1 MKNRSITAILLA
13 GFLLVPVL
21 AQAAGGGGVEYMTS
35 VGPDVTTSL
44 GLPSSFVSLPTGAA
58 VGLTGFGYG
67 VTRGGWKIG
76 GFGTFFYTNALSLP
90 VAALD
95 GTLTGAIGG
104 FGGII
109 SGGQGRVGPF
119 VLSLNLRL
127 GAGGMG
133 VSYLWETGAPRA
145 ITVGG
150 GTFALFGSV
159 DAELGVIIFPAMLV
173 SAYAGVQAL
182 VSLPVVVVPLAVPTV
197 GIRVTWGRF

>member
-1 MKNRSITAILLA
+1 MKNMAVKAILLA
-13 GFLLVPVL
+13 GLLLVPVL

-35 VGPDVTTSL
+35 IGPDVTSSF
-44 GLPSSFVSLPTGAA
+44 GLPSSLVSFPTGAA
-58 VGLTGFGYG
+58 AAVTGFGYG

-76 GFGTFFYTNALSLP
+76 GFGTFFSTEPLAVPLAPL
-90 VAALD
+90 

-119 VLSLNLRL
+119 VLSLNMRL

-133 VSYLWETGAPRA
+133 VSYLWATGAGEVP
-145 ITVGG
+145 VVG
-150 GTFALFGSV
+150 GTFALFGSL
-159 DAELGVIIFPAMLV
+159 DAELGVIVFPAMLV

-182 VSLPVVVVPLAVPTV
+182 VSLPLAVVPLAVPTA